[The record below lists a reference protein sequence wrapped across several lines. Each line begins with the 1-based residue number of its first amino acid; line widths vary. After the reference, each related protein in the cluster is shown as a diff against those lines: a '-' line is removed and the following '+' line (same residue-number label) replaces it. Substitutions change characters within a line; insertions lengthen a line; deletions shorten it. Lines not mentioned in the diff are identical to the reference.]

1 MKMKLYIIND
11 GVLNGFTYE
20 KYTDS
25 HEPLGQL
32 LSETAYVNIS
42 NQTAVASIP
51 DGQNPSDWLAVD
63 DTYIPGMIA
72 TSKGWKMAQRNAG

>member
-1 MKMKLYIIND
+1 MKKLYIIND
-11 GVLNGFTYE
+11 GELNGFTYE
-20 KYTDS
+20 KYAKS

-42 NQTAVASIP
+42 NQTAVANIP
-51 DGQNPSDWLAVD
+51 DNQDPSDWLAVD

-72 TSKGWKMAQRNAG
+72 TSKGWKMVERNAG